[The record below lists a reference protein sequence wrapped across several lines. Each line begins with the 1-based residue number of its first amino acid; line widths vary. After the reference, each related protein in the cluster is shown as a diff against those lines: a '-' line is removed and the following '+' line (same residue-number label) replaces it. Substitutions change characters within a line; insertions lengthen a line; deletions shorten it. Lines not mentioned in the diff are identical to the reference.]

1 MQSGPLNPAYAIW
14 IPVTTAALIVAAGRG
29 SRAGCEGR
37 APKQYANVRGMPVLR
52 YSLGMFLAHP
62 GIDRIAVVIH
72 PDDAALYAETV
83 APISDRLTAPVIGG
97 ATRQESVLLGLQ
109 ALAAASPSHVLIH
122 DAARP
127 FIDPGIISRVLD
139 GLEHSAGVIAAEPVT
154 DTLKRAGGDGTITGT
169 VQRDGLWRAQTPQG
183 FHFEAILDAHRK
195 AAATGQSAFTD
206 DSALAEWAGLD
217 VAVVRGSPLNLKI
230 TSAEDFAI
238 AERLAAA
245 PSAFE
250 PRTGTG
256 FDVHRF
262 IPGDHVW
269 LCGIRIDH
277 DAMLGGHSDAD
288 APLHAL
294 TDAILGALGEG
305 DIGQHFP
312 PDDPKWKGARSRVFV
327 EDAAD
332 RVRARGGRI
341 SNVDITILC
350 ERPKIGPHRAA
361 MQQAIADMLGL
372 DPSRIGIKAT
382 TTEQLGFTG
391 RREGLA
397 AMASATILLPA

>member
-1 MQSGPLNPAYAIW
+1 MTA
-14 IPVTTAALIVAAGRG
+14 AALIVAAGRG

-37 APKQYANVRGMPVLR
+37 APKQYTNVRGMPVLR
-52 YSLGMFLAHP
+52 YSLDTFLAHP

-72 PDDAALYAETV
+72 PNDVALYAETV
-83 APISDRLTAPVIGG
+83 APFSDRLMTPVLGG

-109 ALAAASPSHVLIH
+109 ALTAASPSHVLIH

-127 FIDPGIISRVLD
+127 FIDPETISRVLD
-139 GLEHSAGVIAAEPVT
+139 GLEHDAGVIAAEPVT
-154 DTLKRAGGDGTITGT
+154 DTLKRADGGGMITGT
-169 VQRDGLWRAQTPQG
+169 VQREGLWRAQTPQG

-195 AAATGQSAFTD
+195 AAETGQSTFTD
-206 DSALAEWAGLD
+206 DAALAEWAGLK
-217 VAVVRGSPLNLKI
+217 VSVVRGSSLNLKI

-238 AERLAAA
+238 AEKLAAA
-245 PSAFE
+245 PSVFE

-262 IPGDHVW
+262 IAGDHVW

-277 DAMLGGHSDAD
+277 DATLEGHSDAD

-312 PDDPKWKGARSRVFV
+312 PNDPKWKGARSRLFV
-327 EDAAD
+327 EDAAH

-361 MQQAIADMLGL
+361 MQRAIAEMLGI
-372 DPSRIGIKAT
+372 DTSRIGIKAT

-391 RREGLA
+391 RGEGLA
-397 AMASATILLPA
+397 AMASATVLLPA